1 MTTMTKMITMKK
13 NTTMTTDLRPDNFY
27 CSQKFTWLSADFE
40 KKLLYS
46 CCSAQPES
54 VDLTWVDQH
63 PDQLFNTNNLLKE
76 REQMLNNQVVESC
89 HVACWL
95 PESNNLP
102 SRRTQM
108 KTWRMTHTNTHVEH
122 PEILNLI
129 LGKTCNLT
137 CVYCCKQYSSAWT
150 KDILNN
156 GIYLEDPRFLLTT
169 QDRLLSKTSQPE
181 LENSNSYKK
190 MLQAVLHFRA
200 VDKIIISGGEP
211 FLFNNLPDL
220 VNELSDAKSINITT
234 GLGVDPKRLEKMIA
248 RINNKSNLQISVSI
262 ENCDNFY
269 EFVRYNNAWS
279 RFTTNMTLLQDNG
292 LSISLMSTLSNLT
305 VFGFIDFYQRFC
317 DYPKFYSFVNDP
329 DFLAVNVLDPTSK
342 KIMIKMLES
351 TKIEIKDKLING
363 MNKDCDEQQRQNFS
377 SYLKQFA
384 SRRNL
389 SLDLYPNSMLQW
401 LDLI

>member
-1 MTTMTKMITMKK
+1 M
-13 NTTMTTDLRPDNFY
+13 
-27 CSQKFTWLSADFE
+27 
-40 KKLLYS
+40 
-46 CCSAQPES
+46 
-54 VDLTWVDQH
+54 
-63 PDQLFNTNNLLKE
+63 
-76 REQMLNNQVVESC
+76 
-89 HVACWL
+89 
-95 PESNNLP
+95 
-102 SRRTQM
+102 
-108 KTWRMTHTNTHVEH
+108 
-122 PEILNLI
+122 
-129 LGKTCNLT
+129 
-137 CVYCCKQYSSAWT
+137 
-150 KDILNN
+150 
-156 GIYLEDPRFLLTT
+156 
-169 QDRLLSKTSQPE
+169 
-181 LENSNSYKK
+181 
-190 MLQAVLHFRA
+190 LHFRD

-269 EFVRYNNAWS
+269 EFVRYDNAWS

-292 LSISLMSTLSNLT
+292 LSIGLMSTLSNLT

-351 TKIEIKDKLING
+351 TKIEIKDRLING